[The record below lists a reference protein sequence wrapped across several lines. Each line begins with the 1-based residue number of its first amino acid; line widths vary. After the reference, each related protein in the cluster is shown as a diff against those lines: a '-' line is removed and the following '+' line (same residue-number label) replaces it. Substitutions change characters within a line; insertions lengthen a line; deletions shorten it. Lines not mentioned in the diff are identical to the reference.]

1 MAVHK
6 EALIGNRRPVRVGL
20 IGHGYAGA
28 TIHVPLIMSC
38 AGLQLVRIAT
48 SAPEKIALP
57 GVEAISQPI
66 ELINA
71 PDIDLV
77 VIATPNTTHCDLAR
91 QALLAGKHVVLEKP
105 YTVSSAEGEELAQL
119 AERLGLV
126 LSVFHNRRWD
136 SDFLTVKHCIDAGL
150 LGEVHT
156 YHAHFNRF
164 RPLVRQRWREQDF
177 PGSGA
182 LYDLGSHLIDQ
193 ALVLFGLPDSIQ
205 ADVANQRGGDQAP
218 DYFHLLLDYGV
229 RKIVLTS
236 SALVRQPGPRFQVHG
251 TLGSFIKSGI
261 DSQEDALKQG
271 RLPGS
276 AGWGEE
282 QPASNGRLVTQHH
295 GLPISAEVPGIPGD
309 YSAYYQG
316 IRDAIRSAGPV
327 PVTARDGLNVI
338 RIIEH
343 AMRSQREQRSIP
355 YLAEDA

>member
-1 MAVHK
+1 MAVFN
-6 EALIGNRRPVRVGL
+6 ETVVSDARPVRVGL

-28 TIHVPLIMSC
+28 TFHVPLIMSC
-38 AGLQLVRIAT
+38 AGMQLVRIAT
-48 SAPEKIALP
+48 SAPEKVALP
-57 GVEAISQPI
+57 GVDTIAAAS

-71 PDIDLV
+71 ADIDLV
-77 VIATPNTTHCDLAR
+77 VIASTNTTHYDLAR
-91 QALLAGKHVVLEKP
+91 QALLAGKHVVVEKP
-105 YTVSSAEGEELAQL
+105 FTVTAAEGDELVQL
-119 AERLGLV
+119 ADRLGLV

-193 ALVLFGLPDSIQ
+193 ALVLFGLPQ
-205 ADVANQRGGDQAP
+205 AIRANVANQRGGEQAP
-218 DYFHLLLDYGV
+218 DYFHLLLDYGI
-229 RKIVLTS
+229 RKVVLTS

-271 RLPGS
+271 RRPGS

-282 QPASNGRLVTQHH
+282 QPVSDGRLLTQRN
-295 GLPISAEVPGIPGD
+295 GLPIKASVPGIPGD
-309 YSAYYQG
+309 YLAYYQG
-316 IRDAIRSAGPV
+316 VRDAIRGAGPV
-327 PVTARDGLNVI
+327 PVPGRDGLNVI
-338 RIIEH
+338 RVIEC
-343 AMRSQREQRSIP
+343 AMRSHREQRGIP
-355 YLAEDA
+355 FAPEAG